1 MKVFR
6 SLAILVLLLLI
17 LLGVI
22 GLIYTRDSGNAASS
36 KTAAQ
41 HKPPVDEGPS
51 QTAREMAKLASTWDQ
66 QRYAQQALKVANH
79 EVDLAFADALRDAS
93 EHPPQLTEAG
103 RQLYAKV
110 NQTQALVNVDQERTD
125 QIKKELATVKG
136 PRHDTLQQQLDIVQ
150 AKLALDQDELDDAK
164 GDLIRSG
171 ADPLSRIQRQFN
183 RRQSLQQAEANRAP
197 ATLNAQPGPPATNLI
212 GQFAALRALRGKIAS
227 LAQAQTAADHKATD
241 LTQAH
246 NALEKEVSSEQADQ
260 QAITE
265 QATSQLS
272 SGPAPTADSSEGDVA
287 AALVTLHVVSVDQKT
302 LADLDRRVQDMQELR
317 DAYGNWIALL
327 QTNQLVL
334 LHSIVKSSLWI
345 VLILLAVYLATILV
359 DRFVV
364 DPNPELT
371 RFRTLRTV
379 LRFAIQAIGMLLIL
393 FVVFG
398 TPNQLSTIIGL
409 ATAGLTVALK
419 DFIISF
425 LGWFALMGRNGI
437 RVGDWVEINGVVG
450 EVVEITLMRTVLLET
465 GNWTDTGHPTGR
477 KVAFMNGF
485 AIEGHFFNFSTAGQ
499 WLWDDLEIM
508 VPSAQDPYPVI
519 EAIQKLVTKETE
531 AQAAQAQK
539 EWQHTTSRYR
549 VRSVSAAPA
558 VNLRP
563 SGAGVELHIR
573 YITRANERYATRTHL
588 YQALVDLLHRR
599 GVAAAPASAKS

>member
-1 MKVFR
+1 MKIFR
-6 SLAILVLLLLI
+6 SLAILALLLLI

-22 GLIYTRDSGNAASS
+22 GLIYTRDSGTAVPT
-36 KTAAQ
+36 KTAGP
-41 HKPPVDEGPS
+41 HKPPVDEAPS
-51 QTAREMAKLASTWDQ
+51 QTAREMAKLATTWDQ
-66 QRYAQQALKVANH
+66 QRYAQQALKIANH

-93 EHPPQLTEAG
+93 EHPPQLTELG
-103 RQLYAKV
+103 RQLYAKM
-110 NQTQALVNVDQERTD
+110 NQAEALVNAGQERTD
-125 QIKKELATVKG
+125 QIKKELATAKG
-136 PRHDTLQQQLDIVQ
+136 SRHDTLQQQLDIAQ

-164 GDLIRSG
+164 GNLTRSG

-183 RRQSLQQAEANRAP
+183 RRQALQQAEANRAP
-197 ATLNAQPGPPATNLI
+197 ATPAAQPTPPATNLI
-212 GQFAALRALRGKIAS
+212 GQFSALRALRGKIAS

-246 NALEKEVSSEQADQ
+246 NALEKEVGSEQADQ

-265 QATSQLS
+265 QATTQLN
-272 SGPAPTADSSEGDVA
+272 SGSPTADSPEGDVA
-287 AALVTLHVVSVDQKT
+287 AALATLHVVAVDQKT

-317 DAYGNWIALL
+317 DAYGNWIVLL
-327 QTNQLVL
+327 QTNQRVL
-334 LHSIVKSSLWI
+334 LHGIIKSSLWI
-345 VLILLAVYLATILV
+345 VLIVLTIYLATILV

-379 LRFAIQAIGMLLIL
+379 LRFAIQAIGVLLIL

-508 VPSAQDPYPVI
+508 VPSADDPYPVI

-549 VRSVSAAPA
+549 VRAVSAAPA

-573 YITRANERYATRTHL
+573 YITRANERYATRAHL
-588 YQALVDLLHRR
+588 YQALVELLHRR
-599 GVAAAPASAKS
+599 GVHAAPASVKG